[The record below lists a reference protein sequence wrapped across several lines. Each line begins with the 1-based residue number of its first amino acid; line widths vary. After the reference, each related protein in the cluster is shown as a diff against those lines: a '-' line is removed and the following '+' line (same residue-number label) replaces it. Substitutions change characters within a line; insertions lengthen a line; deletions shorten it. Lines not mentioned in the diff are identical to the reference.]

1 MDQNVSIDK
10 KKWKC
15 TQCTYENWPSAI
27 KCTICLASKLQITNN
42 NNNKLKQQSINS
54 TKKPN
59 NNNNNISQTNN
70 KSSKIRVIKLKDKNN
85 LNKHNESSL
94 LLNENNNN
102 SNNGTNLLSSSSSS
116 NENLNEIHNISSE
129 NGGNTS
135 DELLTQAKPTTT
147 KTNDIYQIGQLL
159 TNNDES
165 ISSQS
170 IEKQKW
176 SCHVCTYLNWPKS
189 VKCVQCYTPKTTTT
203 NSVVEATC
211 IIPTTLCDD
220 GEITTLK
227 KSNSNTTTTAVASSS
242 STPPPPNLHEQ
253 FQNNLI
259 INNNSN
265 RSSCNSP
272 CTVPKTIIEQKQ
284 QQQQQIGESNKNLAI
299 ELIDSTTN
307 NNNDTST
314 TVVTEIKKWS
324 CSGCTYQNWPKSQ
337 RCVMCHLQRNTTTV
351 TKQQQQQHHQ
361 NSNSL
366 KQIDYQQKLKTYQM
380 QMDRLFLAACQGIVD
395 DDMTHLNRYI
405 HANGDLTRYLTSD
418 EVKCLN
424 RPNVFTVGLTLLHLC
439 YQFKRKEF
447 LMQILSTNKS
457 SSIRNNN
464 NNNNNNKKQLSG
476 QNTSLS
482 SSTMNL
488 LNALLKQANKTKFS
502 PCQSCPA
509 LASNIIE
516 RYFSANLR
524 QRKTPNSSLHH
535 HHHHHHHHHYNIHRY
550 VDHHHYHH
558 ISPTTSLISLNQQ
571 LTTNNNSLINN
582 FGNNGA
588 IIAPLSNINSGISS
602 SSSSNNNNN
611 SSLIG
616 NNNNNNTQQAFL
628 NVTISPSP
636 SPPPPATCGSGAT
649 SIYHYQAQSQT
660 SLCFYVNECHTFI
673 LPNEI
678 DDFSPRIQHILF
690 DELLDREVQQEL
702 ENESRVINWNIDLCK
717 RLDSRLYPL
726 WNRHSGDCLLDSV
739 LQACYGVF
747 DTDNTLRRIMA
758 ESLEQYANC
767 FKPRWKEH
775 EILMAQSLDYT
786 LDDYQL
792 EQDWNNIISLA
803 NQPGA
808 SLEQAHIFALCHI
821 FRRPIIIYSIKY
833 VKSFRGENIGFTHFE
848 GVYLPLIWEPN
859 FCFKSPIALGY
870 TRGHFTALVP
880 LERSEF
886 MNYNNTTPAPTN
898 NNNNNNDNT
907 SSDSTTTNTNNNPT
921 NNINSNNNN
930 ETNVVNNA
938 NNNNSLEA
946 GAMPQQQ
953 EYIETQNNNQQIFYL
968 PLANS
973 EGQLLPIHF
982 LNSSEVFN
990 NF

>member
-1 MDQNVSIDK
+1 MDQTNNATITTNVIIDNK

-27 KCTICLASKLQITNN
+27 KCTICLSNKTQTV
-42 NNNKLKQQSINS
+42 KLKQQLNNN
-54 TKKPN
+54 KKPN
-59 NNNNNISQTNN
+59 KI
-70 KSSKIRVIKLKDKNN
+70 KHSKIRVIKLKDKQINN
-85 LNKHNESSL
+85 EPNDTSS
-94 LLNENNNN
+94 N
-102 SNNGTNLLSSSSSS
+102 SSSD
-116 NENLNEIHNISSE
+116 ENINDLN
-129 NGGNTS
+129 
-135 DELLTQAKPTTT
+135 QQ
-147 KTNDIYQIGQLL
+147 NDIYQIGQLL
-159 TNNDES
+159 NSDLVVSQAAQPEVP
-165 ISSQS
+165 IASQS

-189 VKCVQCYTPKTTTT
+189 AKCVQCYTTKTNDILIDVPSTQ
-203 NSVVEATC
+203 NDS
-211 IIPTTLCDD
+211 D
-220 GEITTLK
+220 K
-227 KSNSNTTTTAVASSS
+227 KISNLN
-242 STPPPPNLHEQ
+242 EQ
-253 FQNNLI
+253 LQQQLI
-259 INNNSN
+259 INTQNT
-265 RSSCNSP
+265 RSSCSSP
-272 CTVPKTIIEQKQ
+272 CTVPKQEQKQ
-284 QQQQQIGESNKNLAI
+284 QLNGEI
-299 ELIDSTTN
+299 ELNEPLTQE
-307 NNNDTST
+307 
-314 TVVTEIKKWS
+314 TVIESKKWS

-337 RCVMCHLQRNTTTV
+337 RCVMCHLQRNNPN
-351 TKQQQQQHHQ
+351 K
-361 NSNSL
+361 

-380 QMDRLFLAACQGIVD
+380 QLDRLFLAACQGIVD
-395 DDMTHLNRYI
+395 DDMSHLNRYI
-405 HANGDLTRYLTSD
+405 NANGDLTRYLTTE
-418 EVKCLN
+418 EVKLLN
-424 RPNVFTVGLTLLHLC
+424 RPKIFTVGLTILHLC

-447 LMQILSTNKS
+447 LMQILSSNSTNT
-457 SSIRNNN
+457 R
-464 NNNNNNKKQLSG
+464 NKKLSQ
-476 QNTSLS
+476 QNSSLS

-488 LNALLKQANKTKFS
+488 LNALLKQVNKTKFS

-516 RYFSANLR
+516 RYFSASLR
-524 QRKTPNSSLHH
+524 QRKTPN
-535 HHHHHHHHHYNIHRY
+535 HYHYLQRQH
-550 VDHHHYHH
+550 DHHLH
-558 ISPTTSLISLNQQ
+558 ISPTSSLISLNQQ
-571 LTTNNNSLINN
+571 QQTNLLTTN
-582 FGNNGA
+582 
-588 IIAPLSNINSGISS
+588 SS
-602 SSSSNNNNN
+602 SIVNLAQQQQCSNV
-611 SSLIG
+611 
-616 NNNNNNTQQAFL
+616 NTQAFL
-628 NVTISPSP
+628 TISPSP
-636 SPPPPATCGSGAT
+636 SPPPSVGAT
-649 SIYHYQAQSQT
+649 SIYYQQSQ

-848 GVYLPLIWEPN
+848 GVYLPLIWEAN

-880 LERSEF
+880 LERSEVI
-886 MNYNNTTPAPTN
+886 NYNADLTTNATTN
-898 NNNNNNDNT
+898 NTNDNSN
-907 SSDSTTTNTNNNPT
+907 SSNM
-921 NNINSNNNN
+921 
-930 ETNVVNNA
+930 
-938 NNNNSLEA
+938 EA
-946 GAMPQQQ
+946 GAVSSQID
-953 EYIETQNNNQQIFYL
+953 YIEQQNNQQVFYL

-982 LNSSEVFN
+982 LNSSELGRERTILRQYLNLDCLVMPGNNCGLFVAQQRVGKFN
-990 NF
+990 F